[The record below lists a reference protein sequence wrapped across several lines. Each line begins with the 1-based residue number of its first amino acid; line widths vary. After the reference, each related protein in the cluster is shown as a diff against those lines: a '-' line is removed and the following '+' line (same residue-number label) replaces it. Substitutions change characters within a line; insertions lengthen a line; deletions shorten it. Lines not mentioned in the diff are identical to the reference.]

1 MSECQIPANSGFWLH
16 LCGFRNGGFPECMES
31 GHEYHVVDWY
41 FWLTIYQITLSTTE
55 IDPDINFSITW
66 AMTL

>member
-1 MSECQIPANSGFWLH
+1 MWFW
-16 LCGFRNGGFPECMES
+16 NGGFAEFMES
-31 GHEYHVVDWY
+31 GHEYHVVGRY